1 MQILPNVLAH
11 QRLYV
16 LRVPHAVAMQLRR
29 LCPVIELLKPAAR
42 SGIMVME
49 YPRKSGY

>member
-1 MQILPNVLAH
+1 MQISPNVLAH

-16 LRVPHAVAMQLRR
+16 LRALHVDAMQLHR
-29 LCPVIELLKPAAR
+29 LCLVIELLKRAAR

-49 YPRKSGY
+49 YPRKSGF

>member
-1 MQILPNVLAH
+1 VLAR
-11 QRLYV
+11 QQLYV
-16 LRVPHAVAMQLRR
+16 LRVPHVDEMQLRR
-29 LCPVIELLKPAAR
+29 LCPVIELLKRAAR